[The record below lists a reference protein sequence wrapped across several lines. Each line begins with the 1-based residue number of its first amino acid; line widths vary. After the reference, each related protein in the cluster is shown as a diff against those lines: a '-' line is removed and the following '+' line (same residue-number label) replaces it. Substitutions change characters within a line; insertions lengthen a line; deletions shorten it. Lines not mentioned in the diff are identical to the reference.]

1 VGSVALSE
9 EKKESWFSGL
19 RLFLKVNPL
28 ILISAIVLMNLFSYV
43 YNSEM
48 QFHLK
53 FFALVSIGFFYL
65 LAIFY
70 EFYRIEKE
78 KEAREKGLG

>member
-1 VGSVALSE
+1 MTEKE
-9 EKKESWFSGL
+9 EKKDESWKSALGL
-19 RLFLKVNPL
+19 IFKVKPL

-65 LAIFY
+65 LAVFY

-78 KEAREKGLG
+78 RELKEKGLT